1 MSRELIRSFVVY
13 PKDTSAEERIRIGS
27 ANRTTTAADFG
38 VEEDGGF
45 LFKLRRAAGVPVRF
59 LGRALF
65 FAPVILVVKLV
76 MGAIDHRASDIL
88 VPIFATIVTLFFASV
103 CLWILLSF
111 IWWVARGRHAKRALI
126 AGEADTDLEAFE
138 GTAAELSP
146 GSSVLFCGGAH
157 PDVHYAQMEAFA
169 LLRDGD
175 GPIIVA
181 PSRMPRAI
189 GVTEPGSVDLVP
201 SEAASLF
208 VDGSP
213 DVVVVRPGDRVRVR
227 GVRIGDVPN
236 AESFTLDGAPAALVT
251 KAADGA
257 YRAAASIPA
266 IIVGDGPTRRLVI
279 EKLEPVLPGAS

>member
-1 MSRELIRSFVVY
+1 MSRELFRSFVVV
-13 PKDTSAEERIRIGS
+13 PKDASSAEERIRIGS
-27 ANRTTTAADFG
+27 ANRTSTAVDFG

-65 FAPVILVVKLV
+65 FAPVILVVKLI
-76 MGAIDHRASDIL
+76 MGVIDHRASDIL

-103 CLWILLSF
+103 CLWIFLSF
-111 IWWVARGRHAKRALI
+111 VWWVARGRHAKRALLV
-126 AGEADTDLEAFE
+126 ADPDTDLEVFE

-146 GSSVLFCGGAH
+146 GSSVLFCGGGH

-181 PSRMPRAI
+181 PSRLPRAI
-189 GVTEPGSVDLVP
+189 GQTEAGAVDLVP
-201 SEAASLF
+201 AEAASLF
-208 VDGSP
+208 VSETP
-213 DVVVVRPGDRVRVR
+213 EVVVVRPGDRVRVR

-279 EKLEPVLPGAS
+279 EKLG